1 MKTKVSSLL
10 LLCSALF
17 LSSVNAADTK
27 SPAPA
32 KSKTA
37 KAFVSCVG
45 VQQFFFG
52 FTYYPFQRVVYAG
65 QLYQANQTNTGVWPG
80 FGGGAWIWL
89 GPCN

>member
-1 MKTKVSSLL
+1 MKTKVTCLL
-10 LLCSALF
+10 LLCFALV
-17 LSSVNAADTK
+17 LSNVNAADK
-27 SPAPA
+27 KAPA
-32 KSKTA
+32 KV

-45 VQQFFFG
+45 VQPFFFG